1 MTLLP
6 MQGPLAD
13 PDTMPQIGAL
23 ANNMPTLKGGGMFGG
38 KLGANPAIMAAVAG
52 FLSRRNPQLSSSM
65 MQMLMDR
72 QRQAQEEAQY
82 QRKRQDDFTDF
93 KQEYDYKLAHPTA
106 SDSEFERAAVAGGY
120 QPGTPQYAELMRRKA
135 EAMANPVVMTPYG
148 PMPYSAVAGAQ
159 NMPQIGAVLDDPRRQ
174 GGAGG
179 NVSGN
184 FPY

>member
-1 MTLLP
+1 MTMLP

-38 KLGANPAIMAAVAG
+38 RGKDAILAAVAG
-52 FLSRRNPQLSSSM
+52 FMSRRNPQMS
-65 MQMLMDR
+65 QMLLQPMLMR
-72 QRQAQEEAQY
+72 QQQMQADAQRRQKMQDDIDVARA
-82 QRKRQDDFTDF
+82 KRQIDVENPLPAQPT
-93 KQEYDYKLAHPTA
+93 EY
-106 SDSEFERAAVAGGY
+106 ERMLGAAGF
-120 QPGTPQYAELMRRKA
+120 QPGTPEYLQHVRNYVTMR
-135 EAMANPVVMTPYG
+135 ENPMVMTPYG
-148 PMPYSAVAGAQ
+148 PMPYSSVSGAQ
-159 NMPQIGAVLDDPRRQ
+159 NMPQIGAVMDDPRRQ

>member
-1 MTLLP
+1 
-6 MQGPLAD
+6 
-13 PDTMPQIGAL
+13 
-23 ANNMPTLKGGGMFGG
+23 
-38 KLGANPAIMAAVAG
+38 MAAVAG

-65 MQMLMDR
+65 MQMLMYR
-72 QRQAQEEAQY
+72 QKQAQEEAQY

-106 SDSEFERAAVAGGY
+106 SDSEFERVAVAGGY
-120 QPGTPQYAELMRRKA
+120 QPGTPQYADLMRRKA
-135 EAMANPVVMTPYG
+135 ESMANPVVMTPYG